1 MSSGKQGR
9 PPLRL
14 LLTHRKYLQWSAAVQ
29 LMRMPSIMT
38 SFSFVLVGGNKV
50 GGLMITAYILCST
63 FFAIPGGRLID
74 RMGIKKGAPL
84 FLLLAAA
91 VLSGIAI
98 AAAIEG
104 EGAHGLFIPLAGL
117 TGALLGGIPGG
128 MRSLLSRTVPPQLLP
143 SAIAFDATVIELVVV
158 SAPLI
163 AAAAAMFWVPG
174 AVLAMSAAAA
184 IASFL
189 TWRLAALGEPE
200 GRISAAGSPESRSSA
215 AGILEPPSSAAG
227 SLDSQS
233 SADGK
238 PQSPWSDQSGDQA
251 DEQGPGPHAK
261 KKPASAGAFWW
272 LQRRFVFWI
281 LLSIAFGHAL
291 GTAEVGALPIVQQS
305 GGSSGAAAAL
315 IAVLAVSSAASGLAY
330 AFFSHHIRLS
340 EKLQACL
347 LLFCTALGCFLLALS
362 THWVTLALSMIV
374 IGVCT
379 APLMTVR
386 SLAAEKE
393 MPDERKAEGF
403 SIMNVSHTI
412 GFALGGFFLSILP
425 LPWMVAAGGLSGL
438 LVLLSALFLLPR
450 PSGRQEPSRSEASY
464 SEVP

>member
-200 GRISAAGSPESRSSA
+200 GRISAAGS
-215 AGILEPPSSAAG
+215 
-227 SLDSQS
+227 LDSQS

-251 DEQGPGPHAK
+251 DEQGSGPHAK
-261 KKPASAGAFWW
+261 KKPASTGAFWW

-347 LLFCTALGCFLLALS
+347 LLFCTALGCFLFALS

>member
-200 GRISAAGSPESRSSA
+200 GRISAAGS
-215 AGILEPPSSAAG
+215 
-227 SLDSQS
+227 LDSQS

-261 KKPASAGAFWW
+261 KNPASAGAFWW